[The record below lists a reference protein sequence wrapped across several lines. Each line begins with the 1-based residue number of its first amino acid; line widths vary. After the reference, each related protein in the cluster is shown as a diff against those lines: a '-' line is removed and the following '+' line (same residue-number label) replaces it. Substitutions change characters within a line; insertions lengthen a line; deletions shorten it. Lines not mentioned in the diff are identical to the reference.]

1 MMIES
6 KTAKDIHAQAS
17 MMSCQD
23 NVANSTQM
31 SSWQMISAAIVVMQ
45 QGWIVKTS
53 VIQFSLLLKIG
64 LIATRQAIRQRH

>member
-6 KTAKDIHAQAS
+6 KTVKDIHAQAS

-31 SSWQMISAAIVVMQ
+31 SSLQMTFAASVVIQ
-45 QGWIVKTS
+45 VQEWIVKTS
-53 VIQFSLLLKIG
+53 VTQFSY
-64 LIATRQAIRQRH
+64 